1 MWSTT
6 GILVSLSVSASAVT
20 LLGDGELD
28 TLALWQ
34 RDPRLLATDDKDVA
48 FTRGELVVNGILD
61 VHNVETSVVAFTV
74 GDDTDT
80 THVTTTSGHGNDTSV
95 ETDEVVDFAYVP
107 RQNFAHMRPS
117 AEALLTSLEVDLDSV
132 VDLDRRVW
140 VSDTIMSPSALL
152 GWIYQ
157 SFGTTE

>member
-95 ETDEVVDFAYVP
+95 ETDEVVDFA
-107 RQNFAHMRPS
+107 
-117 AEALLTSLEVDLDSV
+117 
-132 VDLDRRVW
+132 
-140 VSDTIMSPSALL
+140 
-152 GWIYQ
+152 
-157 SFGTTE
+157 